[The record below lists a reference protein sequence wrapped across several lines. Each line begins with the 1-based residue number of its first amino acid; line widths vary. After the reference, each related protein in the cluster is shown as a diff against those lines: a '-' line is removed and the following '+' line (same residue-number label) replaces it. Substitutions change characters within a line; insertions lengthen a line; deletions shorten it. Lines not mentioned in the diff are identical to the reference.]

1 MADHPVQPLV
11 AAFCLAM
18 TGVTRLVE
26 GATEGAETGVTDV
39 VVVGV
44 VGLGRVVGFLRVAL
58 RVRGDRGD
66 GDACVVR

>member
-1 MADHPVQPLV
+1 MV
-11 AAFCLAM
+11 ALCVGRFAFGRKKASCASRAM
-18 TGVTRLVE
+18 YLRAASVSGV
-26 GATEGAETGVTDV
+26 ADV

-58 RVRGDRGD
+58 QARGDRGD